1 MRSRADTKGVLVTK
15 VEPGSDAEQQ
25 GVTAGDLVLQTRTM
39 CRALKNSGA
48 RSTGCAAKAGG
59 SAFLR
64 LSKIQPVAV
73 NQFPGAKW
81 TADRRRLAS
90 VDRPRYVAEKSGA
103 KLWRRQASVGS
114 RPTGPRPNR
123 HRRCGSSVSVDRETC
138 AAAAGGFRVRIANRE
153 VAAHQF
159 VSVVQFRAS
168 QKVKAD
174 GVDDNA
180 RGAALDDQ
188 VVRLIFSSSSK
199 RYWKPLHPPA
209 STATRSAVSA
219 ACSSPRRFRQ
229 FGRRLDR

>member
-15 VEPGSDAEQQ
+15 EEPGSDAEQQ

-81 TADRRRLAS
+81 IAGRRLAS

-114 RPTGPRPNR
+114 RPTAPPPK
-123 HRRCGSSVSVDRETC
+123 STST
-138 AAAAGGFRVRIANRE
+138 
-153 VAAHQF
+153 
-159 VSVVQFRAS
+159 
-168 QKVKAD
+168 
-174 GVDDNA
+174 
-180 RGAALDDQ
+180 LW
-188 VVRLIFSSSSK
+188 VVRFS
-199 RYWKPLHPPA
+199 
-209 STATRSAVSA
+209 RSRNLCRSRRRISRSDCEPRSGCPSIRQ
-219 ACSSPRRFRQ
+219 CSPIPSRSEGQ
-229 FGRRLDR
+229 G

>member
-15 VEPGSDAEQQ
+15 VEPGSDAQQ
-25 GVTAGDLVLQTRTM
+25 QAGTAGDLVLQTRTM

-81 TADRRRLAS
+81 IAGRRLAS

-114 RPTGPRPNR
+114 RPTAPAQIDIDAVGRPFQSIVEVVPQPQADFAFGLRTAKWLPIN
-123 HRRCGSSVSVDRETC
+123 SSV
-138 AAAAGGFRVRIANRE
+138 
-153 VAAHQF
+153 
-159 VSVVQFRAS
+159 
-168 QKVKAD
+168 
-174 GVDDNA
+174 
-180 RGAALDDQ
+180 
-188 VVRLIFSSSSK
+188 
-199 RYWKPLHPPA
+199 
-209 STATRSAVSA
+209 
-219 ACSSPRRFRQ
+219 
-229 FGRRLDR
+229 